1 MEYEIASLR
10 YLDALDGQKLLL
22 TPSVVIVDNTLGY
35 KKIGTLENVYIT
47 VNNDAKKAA
56 NIGVYTKGEKV
67 VLSLEKN
74 LKSEINEI
82 DTYFNTPISTD
93 IKLLLNQWNDDLLK
107 TLQKDLSSN
116 STGGELRQLLK
127 TEDDFLKWKLIK
139 EDPAYAFKLS
149 KENSSWTKWG
159 KSNFF
164 KEMTKEGRE
173 FESFCLLKLKDKTSD
188 VYMMLKNKIPDL
200 DSRTILSNVELC
212 ISGKYPCKEA
222 GEYFKPDF
230 VAVRKIIDGD
240 VEILDVI
247 IIDSKLSKSTSWT
260 INQTEAQKMF
270 EYIVKSEGKVLQ
282 GNLKLNKENLVYRNN
297 SSFVRI
303 YKENGI
309 IKVNN

>member
-1 MEYEIASLR
+1 M
-10 YLDALDGQKLLL
+10 
-22 TPSVVIVDNTLGY
+22 
-35 KKIGTLENVYIT
+35 
-47 VNNDAKKAA
+47 
-56 NIGVYTKGEKV
+56 
-67 VLSLEKN
+67 
-74 LKSEINEI
+74 
-82 DTYFNTPISTD
+82 
-93 IKLLLNQWNDDLLK
+93 
-107 TLQKDLSSN
+107 QKDLLSN

-260 INQTEAQKMF
+260 INQAEAQKMF

>member
-1 MEYEIASLR
+1 MNNKEKIE
-10 YLDALDGQKLLL
+10 KLVKSWSEPLQE
-22 TPSVVIVDNTLGY
+22 
-35 KKIGTLENVYIT
+35 TLEN
-47 VNNDAKKAA
+47 
-56 NIGVYTKGEKV
+56 
-67 VLSLEKN
+67 
-74 LKSEINEI
+74 
-82 DTYFNTPISTD
+82 
-93 IKLLLNQWNDDLLK
+93 DLLSK
-107 TLQKDLSSN
+107 SM
-116 STGGELRQLLK
+116 GGELRQLLK

-139 EDPAYAFKLS
+139 EDPAYAFELS
-149 KENSSWTKWG
+149 KESSSWTKWG

-260 INQTEAQKMF
+260 INQAEAQKMF

-297 SSFVRI
+297 SSFMRI